1 MDKHEE
7 TFETWNKMA
16 SLYEEKFMNLDIFN
30 ESYDSFL
37 DSLSGEQHEVFEIGC
52 GPGNITRFL
61 LQKRPDL
68 KILGTDIAPNMIE
81 LARKNN
87 PGARFE
93 VIDGRKIGQ
102 LKEKFDGIVGG
113 FCLPYFSSEEVEK
126 LIVDAASLLNKRGV
140 VYLSFVDGDPSE
152 SGFKSNGQGD
162 RVFIYYH
169 RMETLKKL
177 LAENGF
183 GELKTFQIQFK
194 EMDTQSVIIGRKQ

>member
-1 MDKHEE
+1 MDKYEE

-16 SLYEEKFMNLDIFN
+16 SLYEEKFMDLDIFN

-37 DSLSGEQHEVFEIGC
+37 DSLSGEQNKVLEIGC
-52 GPGNITRFL
+52 GPGNITRYL
-61 LQKRPDL
+61 LQKRPEL

-93 VIDGRKIGQ
+93 VMDGRKIGQ
-102 LKEKFDGIVGG
+102 LEKKFDGIVGG
-113 FCLPYFSSEEVEK
+113 YCLPYFSSEEAEK

-140 VYLSFVDGDPSE
+140 VYLSFVDDDSGE

-177 LAENGF
+177 LVENGF
-183 GELKTFQIQFK
+183 EELKIFQIHYL
-194 EMDTQSVIIGRKQ
+194 EMDTQRVVIASKK

>member
-1 MDKHEE
+1 MDKYEE

-16 SLYEEKFMNLDIFN
+16 SLYEEKFMDLDIFN

-37 DSLSGEQHEVFEIGC
+37 DALSGEQNKVLEFGC
-52 GPGNITRFL
+52 GPGNITRYL

-93 VIDGRKIGQ
+93 VMDGREIGQ
-102 LKEKFDGIVGG
+102 LEEKFDGIVGG
-113 FCLPYFSSEEVEK
+113 FCLPYFSSEEAEK

-140 VYLSFVDGDPSE
+140 VYLSFVDGDPGE

-183 GELKTFQIQFK
+183 EELKIFQIHYL
-194 EMDTQSVIIGRKQ
+194 EMDTQRIFIASKR